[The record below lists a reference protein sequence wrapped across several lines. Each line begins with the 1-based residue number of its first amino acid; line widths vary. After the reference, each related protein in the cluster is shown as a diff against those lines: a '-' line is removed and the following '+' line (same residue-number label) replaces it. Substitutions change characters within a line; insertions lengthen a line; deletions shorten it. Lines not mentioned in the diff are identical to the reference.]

1 MRTNE
6 IVATIPNGASA
17 TARPD
22 TALEIAV
29 ELPADEPNG
38 QPDGRPAEQP
48 SIAFRRL
55 TWGSGL
61 GWCRQQTLT
70 LTPAEAEAVL
80 KALQKSRRKWRG
92 ASATPHG
99 KVIPFPGSP
108 SV

>member
-6 IVATIPNGASA
+6 ILATIPNETSASA
-17 TARPD
+17 PPN

-29 ELPADEPNG
+29 ELPQADDPNG
-38 QPDGRPAEQP
+38 QADEQP

-70 LTPAEAEAVL
+70 LTPVEAEAVL
-80 KALQKSRRKWRG
+80 KALQKSRRKWRR
-92 ASATPHG
+92 ASATPQG

-108 SV
+108 SN

>member
-6 IVATIPNGASA
+6 ILATIPNETSP
-17 TARPD
+17 TAPPN

-29 ELPADEPNG
+29 ELP
-38 QPDGRPAEQP
+38 QPDEHDEQP

-55 TWGSGL
+55 TWGTGL

-92 ASATPHG
+92 DSAAPHG
-99 KVIPFPGSP
+99 KVIPFPG
-108 SV
+108 

>member
-6 IVATIPNGASA
+6 ILATIPNEASA
-17 TARPD
+17 TARLD

-29 ELPADEPNG
+29 ELPQADEPNG
-38 QPDGRPAEQP
+38 PADEQP

-92 ASATPHG
+92 DSAASPG

>member
-6 IVATIPNGASA
+6 ILATIPNGASA

-29 ELPADEPNG
+29 ELPQPDEPNG
-38 QPDGRPAEQP
+38 QVDEQP

-92 ASATPHG
+92 ASASPHG
-99 KVIPFPGSP
+99 KVIPFPSE
-108 SV
+108 

>member
-6 IVATIPNGASA
+6 ILATIPNGASA

-29 ELPADEPNG
+29 ELPQPDEPNG
-38 QPDGRPAEQP
+38 QAAEQP

-92 ASATPHG
+92 DSAAPQG
-99 KVIPFPGSP
+99 KVIPFPG
-108 SV
+108 

>member
-6 IVATIPNGASA
+6 ILATIPNGASA

-29 ELPADEPNG
+29 ELPQADEPNG
-38 QPDGRPAEQP
+38 QAAEQP

-55 TWGSGL
+55 TWGTGL

-80 KALQKSRRKWRG
+80 KALQKSRRKWCG
-92 ASATPHG
+92 DSAAPHG
-99 KVIPFPGSP
+99 KVIPFPG
-108 SV
+108 

>member
-6 IVATIPNGASA
+6 ILATIPNGASA
-17 TARPD
+17 TARPN

-29 ELPADEPNG
+29 ELPQADEHSG
-38 QPDGRPAEQP
+38 QAAEQP

-70 LTPAEAEAVL
+70 LTPAEAEVVL

-92 ASATPHG
+92 ASDTPQG
-99 KVIPFPGSP
+99 KVIPFPG
-108 SV
+108 

>member
-6 IVATIPNGASA
+6 ILVTIPNEASA
-17 TARPD
+17 TAPSD

-29 ELPADEPNG
+29 ELPPADESDG
-38 QPDGRPAEQP
+38 QAAEQP

-55 TWGSGL
+55 TWGTGL

-70 LTPAEAEAVL
+70 LTPTEAEAVL
-80 KALQKSRRKWRG
+80 KALQKSRSKWRG
-92 ASATPHG
+92 DSAASHG

>member
-6 IVATIPNGASA
+6 IVTTIPDGASA

-29 ELPADEPNG
+29 ELPQPDDPNG
-38 QPDGRPAEQP
+38 QEDEQP

-92 ASATPHG
+92 DSATPQG
-99 KVIPFPGSP
+99 KVIPFPGSA
-108 SV
+108 SI

>member
-6 IVATIPNGASA
+6 IVTTIPNGAST

-29 ELPADEPNG
+29 ELPQADKPNG
-38 QPDGRPAEQP
+38 QADEQP

-92 ASATPHG
+92 AAATPHG
-99 KVIPFPGSP
+99 KVIPFPSE
-108 SV
+108 

>member
-6 IVATIPNGASA
+6 ILATIPNGASA

-22 TALEIAV
+22 TALEISV
-29 ELPADEPNG
+29 ELPQPDEPNG
-38 QPDGRPAEQP
+38 QVDEQP
-48 SIAFRRL
+48 NIAFRRL

-92 ASATPHG
+92 DSATPQG
-99 KVIPFPGSP
+99 KVIPFPG
-108 SV
+108 

>member
-6 IVATIPNGASA
+6 ILATIPNGASA

-29 ELPADEPNG
+29 ELPQPDDPNG
-38 QPDGRPAEQP
+38 QGDEQP

-55 TWGSGL
+55 TWGTGL

-92 ASATPHG
+92 DSAASQG
-99 KVIPFPGSP
+99 KVIPFPG
-108 SV
+108 

>member
-6 IVATIPNGASA
+6 ILATIPNETSP
-17 TARPD
+17 TAPPN

-29 ELPADEPNG
+29 ELPQADEPNG
-38 QPDGRPAEQP
+38 QGDEQP

-55 TWGSGL
+55 TWGTGL

-92 ASATPHG
+92 NSAAPQG
-99 KVIPFPGSP
+99 KVIPFPG
-108 SV
+108 

>member
-6 IVATIPNGASA
+6 IVTTIPDGASA

-38 QPDGRPAEQP
+38 RADGQP

-92 ASATPHG
+92 ASASPHG

>member
-6 IVATIPNGASA
+6 ILATIPNETSP
-17 TARPD
+17 TAPPN

-29 ELPADEPNG
+29 ELPQADEHNG
-38 QPDGRPAEQP
+38 QVDEQP

-61 GWCRQQTLT
+61 GWCRQQTLI

-92 ASATPHG
+92 ASDTPQG
-99 KVIPFPGSP
+99 KVIPFPG
-108 SV
+108 

>member
-6 IVATIPNGASA
+6 ILTTIPSIPHGASPNA
-17 TARPD
+17 PPD

-29 ELPADEPNG
+29 ETAQQDG
-38 QPDGRPAEQP
+38 QNEQEDGQP
-48 SIAFRRL
+48 SIALRRL

-80 KALQKSRRKWRG
+80 RALQKSRRKWQG
-92 ASATPHG
+92 ESATPQG
-99 KVIPFPGSP
+99 KVIPFPG
-108 SV
+108 

>member
-6 IVATIPNGASA
+6 IVTTIPDGASA

-29 ELPADEPNG
+29 ELPQPDDPNG
-38 QPDGRPAEQP
+38 QEDEQP

-92 ASATPHG
+92 DSAVPRG
-99 KVIPFPGSP
+99 KVIPFPSE
-108 SV
+108 

>member
-6 IVATIPNGASA
+6 ILATIPNGASA
-17 TARPD
+17 TDRPD

-29 ELPADEPNG
+29 ELPQADESNE
-38 QPDGRPAEQP
+38 QADEQP

-92 ASATPHG
+92 ASDTPQG
-99 KVIPFPGSP
+99 KVIPFPG
-108 SV
+108 